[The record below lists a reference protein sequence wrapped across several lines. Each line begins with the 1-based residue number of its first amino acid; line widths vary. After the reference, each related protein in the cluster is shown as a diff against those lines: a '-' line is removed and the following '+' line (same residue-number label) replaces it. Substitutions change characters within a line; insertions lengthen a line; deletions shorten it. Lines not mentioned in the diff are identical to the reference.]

1 VTLAKVVL
9 FPAPILHPSHRK
21 PHHYYLLHTT
31 VHTRGVG
38 YHVTTNSTIPAINQ
52 FTFGYFD
59 ERCDTVNSRPIKVTV
74 PHVTEFP
81 ERRLPYV
88 VRWRVNGR
96 RHWRSF
102 ATKRGNNGADAFCSL
117 LSVASMNE
125 RDWNSETGLPTSWDS
140 KSQLNIAEY
149 CRLYIQDEWK
159 RLSPSTRKSYVEA
172 LTSFT
177 INCTRRGV
185 PPLSSLGRNAIGSWF
200 TPTLT
205 TSKSSFLPTWV
216 WSDEPLP
223 RSVQNWVVRN
233 SPSLGDLDRELLYE
247 TDRRMRIRL
256 DGSTLYAPTTQN
268 RLVTVAKTSLS
279 AAVRRGLIDS
289 VPWPRRE
296 SGATA
301 KSDLKYSDESCDEE
315 VPDVSQL
322 MTILD
327 AIPSHQPA
335 SHLYRA
341 LSAVCGFA
349 GLRPGEA
356 VVLEVEDLHLPD
368 TGWGSIRVTR
378 AWSGVSGDR
387 WHSELETIAGPKTR
401 RSKRI
406 VPIPPLLIEIL
417 VDWMRRSNKEAGPL
431 FLTRSGSR
439 PTQSNWSRSL
449 TRACALAEWPN
460 PLTPYG
466 LRRTNASHLAQSI
479 PIAEAAARL
488 GHSVEILTKHY
499 VKRVTGQ
506 VALSNLILD
515 GLYVINDQ
523 S

>member
-1 VTLAKVVL
+1 V
-9 FPAPILHPSHRK
+9 S
-21 PHHYYLLHTT
+21 
-31 VHTRGVG
+31 
-38 YHVTTNSTIPAINQ
+38 Q
-52 FTFGYFD
+52 
-59 ERCDTVNSRPIKVTV
+59 
-74 PHVTEFP
+74 VTEIP
-81 ERRLPYV
+81 GRRFTYV

-102 ATKRGNNGADAFCSL
+102 ATKRGNNGAGAFCSM
-117 LSVASMNE
+117 LSVAAMNE
-125 RDWNSETGLPTSWDS
+125 RDWNPETGLPTTWDS
-140 KSQLNIAEY
+140 KSEMNVAVY
-149 CRLYIQDEWK
+149 GRLYIQDEWT

-172 LTSFT
+172 LISFT

-185 PPLSSLGRNAIGSWF
+185 PTLPALGRNAIGSWL
-200 TPTLT
+200 TPTL
-205 TSKSSFLPTWV
+205 SKANSSLQSNWV

-223 RSVQNWVVRN
+223 RSVQNWIARH
-233 SPSLGDLDRELLYE
+233 SPPLGALDREVLYE
-247 TDRRMRIRL
+247 TDRRMRIRQ
-256 DGSTLYAPTTQN
+256 DGSTLYAPTTQT
-268 RLVTVAKTSLS
+268 RLVTVTKTALA
-279 AAVRRGLIDS
+279 AAVRRGLIDA

-296 SGATA
+296 SGAAA
-301 KSDLKYSDESCDEE
+301 KSDLKYSYESSDEV

-322 MTILD
+322 LTILH
-327 AIPSHQPA
+327 AMPSHQPA

-356 VVLEVEDLHLPD
+356 VVLEVEDLRLPK
-368 TGWGSIRVTR
+368 TGWGSIQVAR
-378 AWSGVSGDR
+378 AWSGVNGNR

-417 VDWMRRSNKEAGPL
+417 VDWMTRSNIETGPL
-431 FLTRSGSR
+431 FLTRTGSR

-449 TRACALAEWPN
+449 VRACSIVEWPY

-466 LRRTNASHLAQSI
+466 PRRTNGSRLAQSI

-499 VKRVTGQ
+499 VKRVAGQ
-506 VALSNLILD
+506 VALSNEILD
-515 GLYVINDQ
+515 NLYSVDLQ
-523 S
+523 LSARLSSHSSSAER